1 MGSGEPHNRTHE
13 ANTKPDHELNHELDV
28 DAVPAGPI
36 DFDPPVKDWIEY
48 LAGRLAREIIRES
61 SGHTQA

>member
-1 MGSGEPHNRTHE
+1 MKESGDLHNRTHE
-13 ANTKPDHELNHELDV
+13 AITKLDHELDV
-28 DAVPAGPI
+28 DAVPAGPV

>member
-1 MGSGEPHNRTHE
+1 MDSGDRQNRIHE
-13 ANTKPDHELNHELDV
+13 TDTKRGLELDV
-28 DAVPAGPI
+28 DGVPAGPV